1 MMTAP
6 IPVLINVARPR
17 DESDPVA
24 LAQRSLAAGLD
35 GIGLAESPR
44 LFPDALI
51 ETERVLSSTDSALA
65 GPCVLSMGLRH
76 PVTVANAITTLE
88 SHHPGRVLAVV
99 GRGESSVR
107 NEGMSPPKLA
117 DYEQSLRQLRQ
128 HVSEQAPSTSS
139 SKGTSAATS
148 AVTSPLL
155 VGAASGPQTIAM
167 TARTLDA
174 VMIDVGA
181 DLDTLHKAVDV
192 ARQASSATKIWVFVR
207 ATLTDTDAAATAAAL
222 PLLGS
227 CAARLRASPEWYGIP
242 PEELAAVAAVAA
254 AHDYRRHG
262 TAAAR
267 AGASVN
273 PQADALVRERFI
285 ITGGHKQLEDFMRG
299 LAAIGVDGVMLAG
312 GLEGVLERLD
322 ELTSAIRMGLSEP
335 PTLDL
340 GAREAR

>member
-1 MMTAP
+1 MTVR
-6 IPVLINVARPR
+6 IPVLMNVARPR
-17 DESDPVA
+17 GEADPVA
-24 LAQRSLAAGLD
+24 LAQKALAAGLD

-51 ETERVLSSTDSALA
+51 ETERVLCGTDSALA

-76 PVTVANAITTLE
+76 PVTVANAITTLAA
-88 SHHPGRVLAVV
+88 HHPGRVLAVV

-107 NEGMSPPKLA
+107 NEGLTPPKLA
-117 DYEQSLRQLRQ
+117 DYELSLRQLRQ
-128 HVSEQAPSTSS
+128 LVSDQALTTGS
-139 SKGTSAATS
+139 SKGTAAG
-148 AVTSPLL
+148 TSPLL

-181 DLDTLHKAVDV
+181 DLETLHKAVDV
-192 ARQASSATKIWVFVR
+192 ARQASPATKIWVFVR

-227 CAARLRASPEWYGIP
+227 CAARLLASPKWYGVP
-242 PEELAAVAAVAA
+242 PEELAAVAAVHA

-285 ITGGHKQLEDFMRG
+285 VTGGHKQLEEYMRG
-299 LAAIGVDGVMLAG
+299 LAAFGVDGVMLAG
-312 GLEGVLERLD
+312 GLEGVLDRLD
-322 ELTSAIRMGLSEP
+322 ELASAIRAGLSEP
-335 PTLDL
+335 PVLDL
-340 GAREAR
+340 NAVARR